1 MYLNRKIH
9 VLMILFY
16 WINNCICFGNIEDVE
31 DSYNNMKQLF
41 DCDDVGDMDKYV
53 GCKVEREERV
63 FHFTQLVIIQSLK
76 INYTCQI

>member
-1 MYLNRKIH
+1 
-9 VLMILFY
+9 MICLY
-16 WINNCICFGNIEDVE
+16 CIDDFFCFGSIEYVE

-41 DCDDVGDMDKYV
+41 DCDDVGNMDKYV

-76 INYTCQI
+76 INSTCQI